1 MRLVCKCFVLSVLCD
16 VFVGFVNIFT
26 IFTAVGSFRR
36 ERIFPPQFTIYGFRN
51 RKVLDK
57 FVFETYRPEIPFPN
71 EEITPY
77 LPARFPDF
85 SCGGGVHSP
94 DGPYRADRE
103 P

>member
-1 MRLVCKCFVLSVLCD
+1 MRLVCKYFVCSVLCD

-36 ERIFPPQFTIYGFRN
+36 ERIFPPQLTIYGFRN

-57 FVFETYRPEIPFPN
+57 FVFKTYRPEISFYRPEISFPN
-71 EEITPY
+71 EEIVPY

-85 SCGGGVHSP
+85 SRGEIG
-94 DGPYRADRE
+94 RAHV
-103 P
+103 